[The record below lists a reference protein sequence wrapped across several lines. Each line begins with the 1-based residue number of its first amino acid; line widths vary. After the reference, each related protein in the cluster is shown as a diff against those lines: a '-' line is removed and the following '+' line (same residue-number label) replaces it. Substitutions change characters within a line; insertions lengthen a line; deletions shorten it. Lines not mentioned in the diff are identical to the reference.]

1 MSDIEKTEISL
12 VGSNEFKLKTTADF
26 LGLSLSEVVNAC
38 LYLGVYKIW
47 IPIAQIIDE
56 LPDWDLD
63 PEEETEKLLKIKQKY
78 IKIIQ
83 TANKNVQKI
92 EELEK
97 KFNKNFSKKHFK
109 SDTELYEAF
118 INYIQPH
125 LEEKRPSPPKLS
137 KGVVKKVAPLSIEKI
152 SSVSDKNSTEKKK
165 KEENKDYLQVLFKC
179 FIFVIFFISPIL
191 LIVTITI
198 VFFKY
203 NYLILLQYQPVML
216 LLFGFVLALL
226 GIVLGWISLR
236 FIQYR
241 QNTTEIRNLKKEF
254 RKKRSIGRYR
264 FWKGY
269 RKFKEENARKKFE
282 EGSTRWRQ
290 LLEKFIESKIL
301 KENE

>member
-47 IPIAQIIDE
+47 IPIARIIDE

-78 IKIIQ
+78 VKIIQ

-125 LEEKRPSPPKLS
+125 LEEKRLSPPKLS
-137 KGVVKKVAPLSIEKI
+137 KGVVKKGVPINVEK
-152 SSVSDKNSTEKKK
+152 SPPVSDKYSTEKKK
-165 KEENKDYLQVLFKC
+165 NKEYLQVLFKC
-179 FIFVIFFISPIL
+179 FIFVTFCISPIL
-191 LIVTITI
+191 LFVTITI
-198 VFFKY
+198 VFFEY
-203 NYLILLQYQPVML
+203 NYMILLQYQPVILFL
-216 LLFGFVLALL
+216 LGFVIILL
-226 GIVLGWISLR
+226 GIASGWISLR
-236 FIQYR
+236 FFQHR
-241 QNTTEIRNLKKEF
+241 QNTKEIRNLKKEF
-254 RKKRSIGRYR
+254 KRERRIGRYA
-264 FWKGY
+264 FWKDY
-269 RKFKEENARKKFE
+269 RKFKEETAKKKFE

>member
-12 VGSNEFKLKTTADF
+12 VGSNKFKLKTTADF
-26 LGLSLSEVVNAC
+26 LGLPLSEVVNAC
-38 LYLGVYKIW
+38 LYIGVYKIW
-47 IPIAQIIDE
+47 IPIARIIDE

-78 IKIIQ
+78 VKIIQ

-137 KGVVKKVAPLSIEKI
+137 KIVIKKVAPLNVEKV
-152 SSVSDKNSTEKKK
+152 SSVSEKNSTEKKK
-165 KEENKDYLQVLFKC
+165 KKEYLQVLFKC

-191 LIVTITI
+191 LFVTISI
-198 VFFKY
+198 VFLKY

-216 LLFGFVLALL
+216 LLFGFVLVLL
-226 GIVLGWISLR
+226 GIVSGWISLR

-241 QNTTEIRNLKKEF
+241 QNTTEIRNVKKEF
-254 RKKRSIGRYR
+254 RKKRNIKRRKFKKDY
-264 FWKGY
+264 K
-269 RKFKEENARKKFE
+269 KFKEETVNKKFE
-282 EGSTRWRQ
+282 EGSVKWHQHLT
-290 LLEKFIESKIL
+290 KFINR
-301 KENE
+301 KEQD